1 MCPWRGQDWCPLT
14 SDLWAM
20 FLVYSVLPVSGSD
33 LVLADLPLSGPSGA
47 PRCLRFPLSSHGCRA
62 RRLQP
67 MSRVQRTAPGVVPSL
82 GAGSP
87 ALTLIAGSRAR
98 GS

>member
-33 LVLADLPLSGPSGA
+33 LVLADLPLSGPSGLPGACGFRSA
-47 PRCLRFPLSSHGCRA
+47 PTAAEPGACSRCPGSSAQH
-62 RRLQP
+62 
-67 MSRVQRTAPGVVPSL
+67 PGLFLVLGQVP
-82 GAGSP
+82 
-87 ALTLIAGSRAR
+87 
-98 GS
+98 